1 MFSSCRVVVC
11 RANQRIDMPNPL
23 QKSLHGYLSKI
34 KRETGKLQLSSSNSF
49 SSSKNWVL
57 GKHPKK
63 LSFSFKHRRRSSK
76 TRFSKDDHVY
86 QDSTHAA
93 TLSDI
98 DRFLEENF
106 KSLCIRDDDHE
117 EEHQDRVTKNKEKR
131 ESSDDSDDDDNDDYR
146 HRFERTWGPASP
158 KQPPGLRRTERLSPP
173 PGSSEGRPSMET
185 TSTSEERQSRSTL
198 VLPENC
204 IAVLRYTD
212 EPQEDFRRSMVEMME
227 SKLGMREKEV
237 DWDLMEELLFCY
249 LDLNDKKSH
258 KFILSAFVDLI
269 IALREKEKRITRKA
283 LARSLSTRA
292 ARERL
297 RTRMSMSDN

>member
-1 MFSSCRVVVC
+1 
-11 RANQRIDMPNPL
+11 MPNPL

-34 KRETGKLQLSSSNSF
+34 KKETGKLQLSSSHSF

-76 TRFSKDDHVY
+76 TRFSKEEPVY
-86 QDSTHAA
+86 HQDSAHAA

-106 KSLCIRDDDHE
+106 KSLCIRDDQEDDQ
-117 EEHQDRVTKNKEKR
+117 HQARVTKNKEKR
-131 ESSDDSDDDDNDDYR
+131 ESSSDDSDDDDDDYR
-146 HRFERTWGPASP
+146 HRFERTWGHAVYDSP
-158 KQPPGLRRTERLSPP
+158 KQPPDLLRTERLSPP

-185 TSTSEERQSRSTL
+185 TSTSSERQSRSTL

-212 EPQEDFRRSMVEMME
+212 EPQEDFRQSMVEMME
-227 SKLGMREKEV
+227 SKLGMRESEV

-269 IALREKEKRITRKA
+269 IALREKEKRITRKGHV
-283 LARSLSTRA
+283 RSLSTRA
-292 ARERL
+292 ARDRL
-297 RTRMSMSDN
+297 RKRMIMSDN

>member
-1 MFSSCRVVVC
+1 
-11 RANQRIDMPNPL
+11 MPNPL

-63 LSFSFKHRRRSSK
+63 LSFSFNKHRRRNSK
-76 TRFSKDDHVY
+76 SRFNKDDNVN
-86 QDSTHAA
+86 QDPGRAA

-106 KSLCIRDDDHE
+106 KSLCIRDE
-117 EEHQDRVTKNKEKR
+117 EEGDQMTKMKGKR
-131 ESSDDSDDDDNDDYR
+131 LSSEESDDDDDYR
-146 HRFERTWGPASP
+146 HRFERTWGPAVYDSP
-158 KQPPGLRRTERLSPP
+158 KLPDLRRRERLSPR
-173 PGSSEGRPSMET
+173 PGSSEGRPSMDT

-204 IAVLRYTD
+204 IAVLRYTA
-212 EPQEDFRRSMVEMME
+212 EPQEDFRRSMVEMIE
-227 SKLGMREKEV
+227 SKLGVRESEV

-258 KFILSAFVDLI
+258 RFILSAFVDLI
-269 IALREKEKRITRKA
+269 IALRDKEKRITRKGIE
-283 LARSLSTRA
+283 RSLSTRA
-292 ARERL
+292 ARDRL
-297 RTRMSMSDN
+297 RKRMIMTDAFRN

>member
-1 MFSSCRVVVC
+1 
-11 RANQRIDMPNPL
+11 MPNPL

-63 LSFSFKHRRRSSK
+63 LSFSFKHRRRTSK

-86 QDSTHAA
+86 QDSAHAA

-106 KSLCIRDDDHE
+106 KSLCIRDDQEEVEHE
-117 EEHQDRVTKNKEKR
+117 DPLVTKNKQKR
-131 ESSDDSDDDDNDDYR
+131 ESSSEDSDDDRDHYR
-146 HRFERTWGPASP
+146 HRFERTWGSPAVYDSP
-158 KQPPGLRRTERLSPP
+158 KLPLRMEKLSPP
-173 PGSSEGRPSMET
+173 PGSSSEGSPSMET
-185 TSTSEERQSRSTL
+185 TSTSGERHSRSTL

-204 IAVLRYTD
+204 IAVLKYTD
-212 EPQEDFRRSMVEMME
+212 EPQEDFRLSMVEMME
-227 SKLGMREKEV
+227 SKLGMREREV
-237 DWDLMEELLFCY
+237 DWDLLEELLFCY
-249 LDLNDKKSH
+249 LDLNHKKSH

-269 IALREKEKRITRKA
+269 IALREKEKRITRKG
-283 LARSLSTRA
+283 LVRSLSTRA

-297 RTRMSMSDN
+297 RKRMTISDD

>member
-1 MFSSCRVVVC
+1 
-11 RANQRIDMPNPL
+11 MPNPL

-76 TRFSKDDHVY
+76 TRFSKDDPVHQ
-86 QDSTHAA
+86 QDSAHAA

-106 KSLCIRDDDHE
+106 KSLCIRDDQED
-117 EEHQDRVTKNKEKR
+117 EHQVRLTKNKEKR
-131 ESSDDSDDDDNDDYR
+131 ESSSDDSDDDDDDYR
-146 HRFERTWGPASP
+146 HRFERTWGQAVYDSP
-158 KQPPGLRRTERLSPP
+158 KQPPDLLRTERLSPP

-185 TSTSEERQSRSTL
+185 TSTSEDRQSRSTL

-212 EPQEDFRRSMVEMME
+212 EPQEDFRLSMVEMME
-227 SKLGMREKEV
+227 SKLGMPESQV

-269 IALREKEKRITRKA
+269 IALREKEKRITRKG
-283 LARSLSTRA
+283 LVRSLSTRA

-297 RTRMSMSDN
+297 RKRMIMSDN

>member
-1 MFSSCRVVVC
+1 
-11 RANQRIDMPNPL
+11 MPNPL

-63 LSFSFKHRRRSSK
+63 ISFSFKHRRRNSK
-76 TRFSKDDHVY
+76 SRFNKDDNIC
-86 QDSTHAA
+86 QESGHAA

-106 KSLCIRDDDHE
+106 KSLCIRDGE
-117 EEHQDRVTKNKEKR
+117 EEEKGDQMSKMKGKR
-131 ESSDDSDDDDNDDYR
+131 LSSEESDDDDSDDYR
-146 HRFERTWGPASP
+146 HRFERTWGPAVYDSP
-158 KQPPGLRRTERLSPP
+158 KLPPDLRRRERLSPP
-173 PGSSEGRPSMET
+173 PGSSEGRPSMDT

-204 IAVLRYTD
+204 IAVLRYTA

-227 SKLGMREKEV
+227 SKLGMRESEV

-269 IALREKEKRITRKA
+269 IALRDKEKKITRKGIE
-283 LARSLSTRA
+283 RSLSTRA
-292 ARERL
+292 ARDRL
-297 RTRMSMSDN
+297 RKRMIMADAFRN